1 MTGYELLQKLSKC
14 DLDLPVIMNLNDM
27 KYDVVSC
34 LMETEGKKEMITLYS
49 EEDNK

>member
-14 DLDLPVIMNLNDM
+14 DLDLPVIINCNDM

-34 LMETEGKKEMITLYS
+34 LMETEGKEEMITLYS
-49 EEDNK
+49 EETNK

>member
-14 DLDLPVIMNLNDM
+14 DLNLPVIMDCNDM

-34 LMETEGKKEMITLYS
+34 LMETEGKEEMITLYS
-49 EEDNK
+49 EEADK